1 MKITTSK
8 EKISPF
14 GGFNFCHE
22 LLLSTGL
29 PTIIDNHLGQRVKY
43 FGFNYSDIL
52 FNQFAIFLNGGDCA
66 EDIQEHL
73 KDYLN
78 QVPDLSVCSA
88 DTILRG
94 VKELATPTE
103 EFISSNEIRHEF
115 NINLNINKLML
126 KMLIKTNQL
135 DHKTG
140 YTLDYDNQVVPTEK
154 YDSSKT
160 YKKCN
165 GYQPGVA
172 TIGKNIVYI
181 EGRNG
186 NSQAKYKQDET
197 LNRCFNSLDEQSIN
211 VKRFR
216 ADSASYQKKVV
227 ELAEMKSENFYI
239 RASRSANFEQQVN
252 QIEKTS
258 WQKIRLGTQEM
269 EVSEIPYAPFD
280 GETSYRLIVSRIKRK
295 DGQTSLFSGDAYTYR
310 AILTND
316 NNWSAKEIVSFYNQ
330 RGNAEQVFDVMN
342 NDFSWAKLPCSFLN
356 ENTSFMLLTAIY
368 ANLYLF
374 VIGRFS
380 EKLSWLEK
388 KFRLKK
394 FIFRFI
400 TTPAKWIKT
409 GRQYVLKLFTNKDYW
424 PICC

>member
-22 LLLSTGL
+22 LLLSTGIPSL
-29 PTIIDNHLGQRVKY
+29 IDNHLGQRVKHT
-43 FGFNYSDIL
+43 GFNYSEIL
-52 FNQFAIFLNGGDCA
+52 LNQFAIFLNGGDCA

-73 KDYLN
+73 KDYLK
-78 QVPDLSVCSA
+78 QVPGLLVCSA

-103 EFISSNEIRHEF
+103 KLTSSKGIRHEF
-115 NINLNINKLML
+115 NINLNLNKLML
-126 KMLIKTNQL
+126 KILMKTNQL
-135 DHKTG
+135 EKKKD

-154 YDSSKT
+154 YDSLKT
-160 YKKCN
+160 YKKCY

-197 LNRCFNSLDEQSIN
+197 LKNCFNLLEERKIK

-227 ELAEMKSENFYI
+227 ELAEIKSKYFYI
-239 RASRSANFEQQVN
+239 RASRSAYFEQQVN
-252 QIEKTS
+252 KIARSS
-258 WQKIRLGTQEM
+258 WHKIRLGTQEM
-269 EVSEIPYAPFD
+269 EVAEMTYTPFD
-280 GETSYRLIVSRIKRK
+280 GKTSYRLIVSRIKRK
-295 DGQTSLFSGDAYTYR
+295 GGQTSLISGDAYIYR
-310 AILTND
+310 AIMTND
-316 NNWSAKEIVSFYNQ
+316 YNWSAAEITSFYNQ

-342 NDFSWAKLPCSFLN
+342 NDFGWAKLPCSFLN

-374 VIGRFS
+374 IIGRFS
-380 EKLSWLEK
+380 EKLSWLENN
-388 KFRLKK
+388 FRLRK

-409 GRQYVLKLFTNKDYW
+409 GRQNVLKLYTNKDYG